1 MAMGLLVLYYIV
13 FRIPTAYI
21 FKQLFGLNGVWFA
34 FLISHILSVIVA
46 FMMVSCI
53 QKTYSAEYSICHKL
67 GA

>member
-46 FMMVSCI
+46 FVMVSYI
-53 QKTYSAEYSICHKL
+53 QKTYSAEYRIYYKL